1 MAIDPLND
9 SVDLVDHT
17 RAMRLALA
25 VMDDEPDRFNA
36 VVAEANHDGTTHAL
50 VTALTRNLV
59 LSSVA
64 RLTSRGARTDLVGQ
78 LAGIQELQEEE
89 L

>member
-1 MAIDPLND
+1 MAAIDPLNEP
-9 SVDLVDHT
+9 VNLVDHT

-36 VVAEANHDGTTHAL
+36 VVAEANRDGTTHAL
-50 VTALTRNLV
+50 ITALTRNLV

-64 RLTSRGARTDLVGQ
+64 RFPRSHPAGQWPRTGDGQ
-78 LAGIQELQEEE
+78 
-89 L
+89 